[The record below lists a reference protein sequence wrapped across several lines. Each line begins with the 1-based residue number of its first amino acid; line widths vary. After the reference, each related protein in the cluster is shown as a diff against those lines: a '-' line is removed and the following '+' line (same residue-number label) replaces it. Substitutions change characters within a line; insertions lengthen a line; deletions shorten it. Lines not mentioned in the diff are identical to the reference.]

1 MKKQVRFSRGYS
13 PQNNRYAFLHAA
25 FGRLFFAQMGVC
37 HPPLSGF
44 CLPERGTTMR
54 KVPLPDGAKLYLYTA
69 ALTALA
75 AGEMSNAAHAVVE
88 VANTLTVNVLTQ

>member
-1 MKKQVRFSRGYS
+1 
-13 PQNNRYAFLHAA
+13 
-25 FGRLFFAQMGVC
+25 
-37 HPPLSGF
+37 
-44 CLPERGTTMR
+44 MR

-88 VANTLTVNVLTQ
+88 VANVLTQ